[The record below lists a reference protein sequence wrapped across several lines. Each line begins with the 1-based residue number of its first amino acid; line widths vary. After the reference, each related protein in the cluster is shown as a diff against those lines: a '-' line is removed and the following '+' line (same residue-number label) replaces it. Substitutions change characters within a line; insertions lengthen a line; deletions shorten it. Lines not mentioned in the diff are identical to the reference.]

1 MNTSE
6 WPQVPEV
13 VVISRTSIVFLHPLS
28 NGNINKRSRTLLH
41 NEDVIP
47 P

>member
-1 MNTSE
+1 MNE
-6 WPQVPEV
+6 WPQGLEV
-13 VVISRTSIVFLHPLS
+13 VVISRTSIVLLHALS
-28 NGNINKRSRTLLH
+28 NRNTNKRSRTLLH